1 MVETSSSTD
10 TRAGKT
16 ITVNIQ
22 AASDERSEE
31 IRKLGESLT
40 QPVVTNQII
49 LDAVADAGVSYL
61 NGKTSL
67 DEAVKNAV
75 SQVNLYL
82 SE

>member
-1 MVETSSSTD
+1 MVGVSSSTD
-10 TRAGKT
+10 NRTGKT

-22 AASDERSEE
+22 SASDERSAE
-31 IRKLGESLT
+31 IRKIGESLT

-49 LDAVADAGVSYL
+49 LDAVAKAGVSYL
-61 NGKTSL
+61 DGKSSL
-67 DEAVKNAV
+67 DESAKEAV